1 MKLADQVVLLTG
13 SNGHIGQ
20 ALARDLVPDC
30 QRLLAVDLAP
40 SAVTD
45 ADAALSYY
53 QCDLANH
60 NEVERLAA
68 RLDEHEPPVTVV
80 VNAAGRIHSE
90 PVVNLLDRE
99 QGHHDP
105 LSWRRVLASNLDTTF
120 NVGVCFA
127 ERMARARRGGLIVN
141 ISSIAASGNAGQS
154 AYSAAKAAV
163 IALSVTWAKELGV
176 YGIRCVSIA
185 PGFIDTPSTHEG
197 LSEKHVARWVKGTP
211 LRRLGSAAEVASAI
225 RFVIENDFY
234 TGRTIELDGGLRV

>member
-13 SNGHIGQ
+13 SNGDIGR
-20 ALARDLVPDC
+20 ALARDLAPEC

-45 ADAALSYY
+45 ADAEVSYY
-53 QCDLANH
+53 QCDLADH
-60 NEVERLAA
+60 HEVKHLAA
-68 RLDEHEPPVTVV
+68 RLDDDEPPVTVV

-90 PVVNLLDRE
+90 PVVNLLDPE

-105 LSWRRVLASNLDTTF
+105 VTWRQVLASNLDTTF
-120 NVGVCFA
+120 NVGTCFA
-127 ERMARARRGGLIVN
+127 ERMARSRRGGLIVN
-141 ISSIAASGNAGQS
+141 ISSVAASGNAGQS

-163 IALSVTWAKELGV
+163 NALTVTWAKELGV
-176 YGIRCVSIA
+176 YRIRCVSIA
-185 PGFIDTPSTHEG
+185 PGFIDTPSTHQG

-211 LRRLGSAAEVASAI
+211 LRRLGSTAEVASAI